1 MSKELVPNIRFKG
14 FDGEWKESLL
24 NEKLIPSREKNTQE
38 VFSKDD
44 VLSVSGDYG
53 VVNQLKFK
61 GRSFAGVSVAP
72 YGVVHINDVVYTKS
86 PLKKQPYGIIKTN
99 KGIDGIVSKLYA
111 IYSCAKEVYPNFV
124 EDYFNSD
131 ERLNSYLRP
140 LVRKGAKNDM
150 KISLEGALAG
160 KVWFPEYEEQ
170 KMISTFF
177 DILAKEIISV
187 QTKLDK
193 LYALKKTML
202 VKMFPQGD
210 ALVPEIR
217 LKGFTGEWKCS
228 PAKEIFKSVADK
240 NHPDLPV
247 LSASQEF
254 GMIKRDEVGKI
265 VAHDKSSEATY
276 KRVLPGQFVIHLRSF
291 QGGFAHSAYEGI
303 TSPAYTVMDFK
314 EKELH
319 DDMYWKYV
327 FMTKIFIIR
336 LETVTYG
343 IRDGRSISFADYSSL
358 EMKYP
363 DVREQAA
370 IGQYFQ
376 TLDKQ
381 LRLYEHKLSKL
392 NNLKSAFLKNMFV

>member
-1 MSKELVPNIRFKG
+1 MVKRTNFRIFK
-14 FDGEWKESLL
+14 
-24 NEKLIPSREKNTQE
+24 T
-38 VFSKDD
+38 
-44 VLSVSGDYG
+44 
-53 VVNQLKFK
+53 
-61 GRSFAGVSVAP
+61 
-72 YGVVHINDVVYTKS
+72 
-86 PLKKQPYGIIKTN
+86 
-99 KGIDGIVSKLYA
+99 KGITDMLNGMKAKALLIGTMAISILISGCGVKKDSDDKVMLQIGKNITEVNSAGQKKLLDKGGAGYWQYDPDDKLLIA
-111 IYSCAKEVYPNFV
+111 SRTTVQIYSLET
-124 EDYFNSD
+124 
-131 ERLNSYLRP
+131 
-140 LVRKGAKNDM
+140 GAITNIGKDM
-150 KISLEGALAG
+150 LYDFK
-160 KVWFPEYEEQ
+160 YEEQ

-327 FMTKIFIIR
+327 FMTKMFIIR

-363 DVREQAA
+363 DVREQAT

-381 LRLYEHKLSKL
+381 LRLYEQKLSKL
-392 NNLKSAFLKNMFV
+392 KNLKFAFLKNMFV

>member
-1 MSKELVPNIRFKG
+1 MSKKLVPNIRFKG
-14 FDGEWKESLL
+14 FDKEWENKSFKSLTYPTGEKNKENKEYDSYSITNESGFVPQ
-24 NEKLIPSREKNTQE
+24 NEKFSKGGTMKNADKSLYYIAQPNTFAYNPARINVGSIGYQNLSFPVIVSSLYVLFKTTDECHDDFLFHWFKSELFSQQVLLTQE
-38 VFSKDD
+38 
-44 VLSVSGDYG
+44 GG
-53 VVNQLKFK
+53 VRLYFFYDKLK
-61 GRSFAGVSVAP
+61 RCT
-72 YGVVHINDVVYTKS
+72 INL
-86 PLKKQPYGIIKTN
+86 PQ
-99 KGIDGIVSKLYA
+99 
-111 IYSCAKEVYPNFV
+111 
-124 EDYFNSD
+124 
-131 ERLNSYLRP
+131 
-140 LVRKGAKNDM
+140 KN
-150 KISLEGALAG
+150 
-160 KVWFPEYEEQ
+160 EQ
-170 KMISTFF
+170 KLISSFLDLF
-177 DILAKEIISV
+177 NKEIKSV

-217 LKGFTGEWKCS
+217 LKGFKEEWKCS

-327 FMTKIFIIR
+327 FMTKMFIIR

-381 LRLYEHKLSKL
+381 LRLYEQKLSKL
-392 NNLKSAFLKNMFV
+392 KNLKSAFLKNMFV